1 MSVINGKDC
10 IVIAG
15 LSVTNVRC
23 FKVIRNLELEEFKVS
38 IVKPFKAIKYNA
50 EKVLLR
56 QVITPPYDVITP
68 EMREKFLAKSTFSA
82 VRIDLPVGGD
92 DKYKLAGN
100 LYRQWKEEKV
110 LIKDERPAF
119 YIYEQ
124 IYEFDG
130 KQYTRSGFVGMIK
143 LSEFGKGH
151 VFPHEKTLSGPKVD
165 RYELMKASKAN
176 FSQIFGLYLDQSNGL
191 SNIFTEIKKTMPSMS
206 ALGEDGVKHTV
217 WPINDTEIITKI
229 DNFMKDKAIYIA
241 DGHHR
246 YETALKY
253 KQDMRDAE
261 GVSSDEVKPYD
272 YAMMMFVNFMDEG
285 LKVFPTHR
293 VVDVNAN
300 FRDEDFLSSV
310 KNIFEIRPLAGTEEA
325 RKFMTETSKRTGA
338 WTFIGRNGIYGMKI
352 LPEGLEALHP
362 VYRKVDTYLLED
374 LVLKKFFAF
383 TEEKLLAKDGI
394 HFLQS
399 LDEINKYTVSNPAVA
414 FMLHPESMETIRE
427 VSESGLVMPQKSTYF
442 YPKLATGLL
451 INDL

>member
-1 MSVINGKDC
+1 M
-10 IVIAG
+10 
-15 LSVTNVRC
+15 
-23 FKVIRNLELEEFKVS
+23 S

-68 EMREKFLAKSTFSA
+68 EMREKFLARSNYSA
-82 VRIDLPVGGD
+82 VRIDLPAGGD
-92 DKYKLAGN
+92 DKYKIAGN

-110 LIKDERPAF
+110 LIKDDKPAF
-119 YIYEQ
+119 YLYEQ
-124 IYEFDG
+124 IYDFDG

-151 VFPHEKTLSGPKVD
+151 IFPHEKTLSGPKVD

-176 FSQIFGLYLDQSNGL
+176 FSQIFGLYQDQSNGL
-191 SNIFTEIKKTMPSMS
+191 SAIFSEIKKTMPSMS

-217 WPINDTEIITKI
+217 WPINDTETITKI

-253 KQDMRDAE
+253 QKDMRQAE
-261 GVSSDEVKPYD
+261 GVPSDEVKPYD

-293 VVDVNAN
+293 VVDVA
-300 FRDEDFLSSV
+300 EDFSDEGFIASV
-310 KNIFEIRPLAGTEEA
+310 KNVFEVRHLSGVEEA
-325 RKFMTETSKRTGA
+325 RKFMEETAKNTGA
-338 WTFIGRNGIYGMKI
+338 WTFIGRNGIYGMTI
-352 LPEGLEALHP
+352 LTEAMESLHT

-374 LVLKKFFAF
+374 LVLKKYFGFS
-383 TEEKLLAKDGI
+383 EEKLLAKDGI

-399 LDEINKYTVSNPAVA
+399 LDEISKYTATRPAVA

-451 INDL
+451 FNDL